1 MKKLILLLS
10 LICVVAVAYAQDPPT
25 CCPNCPLFLPDG
37 DSAEFPIGV
46 ADNGDGDG
54 DSNDD
59 CTTMVLESIAI
70 MFDHE
75 YIGDLIITATSP
87 CGNTITLIGPG
98 DVIPMGDTDGSTWDI
113 VFVDGTAMP
122 DPGFN
127 AVFDNTQMWGLN
139 GMFTGTY
146 NPFMGTIADLNC
158 PDNCGTWNFFVTDI
172 FGQDDGNFLDFN
184 LNFGQP
190 TMDGEIACT
199 SEPCAID
206 AVEITNVQCNDNNTP
221 TMPGDDTYTF
231 DLTATATQGTTF
243 SDNQSGTGLA
253 YDTPISY
260 GPFPI
265 SGGDVIID
273 IVDDGDV
280 ACIGSATATAP
291 PTCSPLMCSITPEM
305 ASNIVCD
312 DNGTVTMSDDTYTF
326 DILVDGDNPEP
337 TASQTFSDDQGN
349 AGIAYGTT
357 LSYGPFPI
365 SGGNVIV
372 NYTDAEN
379 ATCTATMM
387 GVAPEPCSEPGTAEA
402 NITAVCSCFGDQ
414 NIDTNNSG
422 EADIFFEEI
431 TITTTLAQPGITDW
445 AFGPGTTGV
454 FYDMTGA
461 IITTPDSVV
470 DNGDGTYTIGVYV
483 ASGQF
488 YSADFVSAAAN
499 DGLGIATG
507 VVSGGGCEFC
517 DDIPTVGEWGLIIL
531 CLSMFITAIVGIR
544 QRQNILVEER
554 A

>member
-10 LICVVAVAYAQDPPT
+10 LICVVAVSYAQVPAT

-37 DSAEFPIGV
+37 ASAEFPIGV

-59 CTTMVLESIAI
+59 CTAMVLESIAI
-70 MFDHE
+70 SFDHE
-75 YIGDLIITATSP
+75 YIGDLSLIVTSP
-87 CGNTITLIGPG
+87 CGNTITLIGPVG
-98 DVIPMGDTDGSTWDI
+98 FFGATDNTTWDI
-113 VFVDGTAMP
+113 TFVDGTPAP
-122 DPGFN
+122 DAGFSG
-127 AVFDNTQMWGLN
+127 VFNNGDAWGTG
-139 GMFTGTY
+139 GMYTGSY
-146 NPFMGTIADLNC
+146 NPNMGNIADLNC
-158 PDNCGTWNFFVTDI
+158 PDNCGTWTFFVS
-172 FGQDDGNFLDFN
+172 DDQGIDVGNFLDFN

-206 AVEITNVQCNDNNTP
+206 AVEITNIVCDDNGTP
-221 TMPGDDTYTF
+221 SMSSDDVYTF
-231 DLTATATQGTTF
+231 DLTATATQGSTF
-243 SDNQSGTGLA
+243 SDNQGGTGLA

-265 SGGDVIID
+265 SGGDVTID

-280 ACIGSATATAP
+280 ACIGSATAVAP
-291 PTCSPLMCSITPEM
+291 P
-305 ASNIVCD
+305 
-312 DNGTVTMSDDTYTF
+312 
-326 DILVDGDNPEP
+326 
-337 TASQTFSDDQGN
+337 
-349 AGIAYGTT
+349 
-357 LSYGPFPI
+357 
-365 SGGNVIV
+365 
-372 NYTDAEN
+372 
-379 ATCTATMM
+379 
-387 GVAPEPCSEPGTAEA
+387 PCFTPGTAEA
-402 NITAVCSCFGDQ
+402 AITAVCRCFGDQ

-431 TITTTLAQPGITDW
+431 TVTTTPAQPGITDW

-461 IITTPDSVV
+461 VITTPDSVV

-483 ASGQF
+483 GSGQF
-488 YSADFVSAAAN
+488 YSADFVSTAAN
-499 DGLGIATG
+499 EGAGMTTG
-507 VVSGGGCEFC
+507 TVSGGGCEYC

-544 QRQNILVEER
+544 QRQTILAEER